1 MKRRKLAEI
10 EDSAMTEEDPGKLA
24 QLFEQYRKEY
34 LEDRGN
40 DGEQKSMR
48 KKQENPGDVQGAAR
62 GSQDPTVCEEM
73 SIDVVECMDLWEHL
87 EKIPKKDGTGKTW
100 DHSNEKCWKTME
112 ERDDER
118 PDDEYAWDVNDIAL
132 PLDMVKESPQGRNG
146 LHERENLQ
154 DGQKG
159 GGLEG
164 DGQSPDQHQVG
175 WIPTRPTAL
184 GPQWQD
190 QGGWPATSR
199 TLRRRTARIC
209 SVPLRRLS

>member
-10 EDSAMTEEDPGKLA
+10 EDSAMTEEDPDKLA

-100 DHSNEKCWKTME
+100 DHSDEKCWKTME

-118 PDDEYAWDVNDIAL
+118 PDDEYAWDVNFT
-132 PLDMVKESPQGRNG
+132 
-146 LHERENLQ
+146 
-154 DGQKG
+154 
-159 GGLEG
+159 
-164 DGQSPDQHQVG
+164 VG
-175 WIPTRPTAL
+175 H
-184 GPQWQD
+184 G
-190 QGGWPATSR
+190 
-199 TLRRRTARIC
+199 
-209 SVPLRRLS
+209 